1 MKTTPTQWLSKL
13 LMLVLGALLVAGCA
27 KATLPVDIQ
36 LQLPI
41 DFLFKDGGGTSKAN
55 LLGTDIAY
63 LGSAAKG
70 SVYAGAREEN
80 ASLVVVRWNGQDNFY
95 SLKGLMISNLQQV
108 LCRVDCDILVS
119 LVEGAD
125 VLIEIRTID
134 ITNVLTTPKVV
145 WQNPG
150 LPAPTTGTP
159 APTLAAGQATPNAQQ
174 SPNGGPFECKYLAFK
189 KGGHALT
196 LVPLKMRS
204 SPELP
209 ENFNSNVISYMQ
221 AGEKVE
227 VLADSQGE
235 WVNIKKESGETG
247 YSKQC
252 TTLNG
257 RFLQPGD

>member
-1 MKTTPTQWLSKL
+1 M
-13 LMLVLGALLVAGCA
+13 
-27 KATLPVDIQ
+27 PVDIQ

-41 DFLFKDGGGTSKAN
+41 EFLFKDGQETSKAN

-63 LGSAAKG
+63 LGSALQG

-80 ASLVVVRWNGQDNFY
+80 ASLVVIRWNGQDNFY
-95 SLKGLMISNLQQV
+95 SLKGLKISNLQQV
-108 LCRVDCDILVS
+108 VCRVECDILVS

-125 VLIEIRTID
+125 ILIEIRSID
-134 ITNVLTTPKVV
+134 ITRVLATPKVI
-145 WQNPG
+145 WQSPVVQAQTTQSA
-150 LPAPTTGTP
+150 APVTTR
-159 APTLAAGQATPNAQQ
+159 AAGQAAATAAPPAAGSSAGAQGA
-174 SPNGGPFECKYLAFK
+174 NGPFECTYLPFK
-189 KGGHALT
+189 QGTQALT
-196 LVPLKMRS
+196 LVPLKLRS

-227 VLADSQGE
+227 VLNTAQGE
-235 WVNIKKESGETG
+235 WIHIKKISGETG

-257 RFLQPGD
+257 RFLKTSD